1 MNYTVKTAFQGLWH
15 DKWMNL
21 LCMLTIATSLFLIS
35 LASVAYYNIKA
46 ISTRLPDRFSITVFL
61 NEDLE
66 EERIKAIIGQVQKHS
81 SVKKLKYI
89 TREEGLADLRLSL
102 GDADYVLEGIEG
114 NPLPPTLE
122 IGVTRRAVSG
132 DGVGRLVRD
141 LMKIEGVDDAYYA
154 PKLLRL
160 ISMAS
165 RYTDKAG
172 GTIIIL
178 LGLAGFFVSYATIK
192 ILFYRKQEE
201 IDTMKLLGATKGF
214 MRAPFLIEGAAIGGM
229 AGLVS
234 FMAFLSLYA
243 LVYLRLTTEF
253 PMLGEIRVPLQI
265 LPAMPAAGLLIGVIG
280 ALIAIGRIR
289 F

>member
-1 MNYTVKTAFQGLWH
+1 MNYTFKTAFQGLWQ

-35 LASVAYYNIKA
+35 LASVTYYNIKA
-46 ISTRLPDRFSITVFL
+46 LSSKLPDRFSITVFL

-81 SVKKLKYI
+81 AVKKLKYI
-89 TREEGLADLRLSL
+89 TREQGLADLRLSL

-114 NPLPPTLE
+114 NPLPPSLE
-122 IGVTRRAVSG
+122 IGVTRKAVSG
-132 DGVGRLVRD
+132 DGVGRLVSD
-141 LMKIEGVDDAYYA
+141 VKKIEGVDDAYYA
-154 PKLLRL
+154 PKLLRI

-165 RYTDKAG
+165 RYTDKVGA
-172 GTIIIL
+172 TIIIL
-178 LGLAGFFVSYATIK
+178 LCLAGLFVSYATIK
-192 ILFYRKQEE
+192 ILFYRKQAE

-214 MRAPFLIEGAAIGGM
+214 MRAPFLIEGAAIGGI
-229 AGLVS
+229 AGLIS

-243 LVYLRLTTEF
+243 MVYLRLTTQF
-253 PMLGEIRVPLQI
+253 PMLGEIKVPLQI
-265 LPAMPAAGLLIGVIG
+265 LPSIPVAGLLIGVIG

>member
-1 MNYTVKTAFQGLWH
+1 MNYTIKTALQGLWH

-46 ISTRLPDRFSITVFL
+46 ISTKLPDRFSITVFL

-66 EERIKAIIGQVQKHS
+66 EERIKAIIGQVQKHK

-89 TREEGLADLRLSL
+89 TKEEGLADLRLSL

-122 IGVTRRAVSG
+122 LGVTRKAVRG
-132 DGVGRLVRD
+132 NGVGRLVSDVR
-141 LMKIEGVDDAYYA
+141 KIDGVDDAYYA
-154 PKLLRL
+154 PKLLRI

-172 GTIIIL
+172 ATIIIL
-178 LGLAGFFVSYATIK
+178 LGLAGLFVSYATIK
-192 ILFYRKQEE
+192 ILFYSKQEE
-201 IDTMKLLGATKGF
+201 IGTMKLLGATKGF
-214 MRAPFLIEGAAIGGM
+214 MRAPFLIEGAIIGGV
-229 AGLVS
+229 AGLMS
-234 FMAFLSLYA
+234 FTAFLSLYA
-243 LVYLRLTTEF
+243 LVYLRLTTQF
-253 PMLGEIRVPLQI
+253 PMLGEIKVPLQI
-265 LPAMPAAGLLIGVIG
+265 LPSIPAAGLLVGLIG
-280 ALIAIGRIR
+280 ALFAIGRIR